1 MFGGLT
7 PFSRRKGDLNRRGL
21 EVFDPHEVVES
32 FFNDFFY
39 PNFYQPQHMKADIRE
54 DEKQYVV
61 EVEMP
66 GVNKEQ
72 VNIELRDDR
81 LTVSVVQNEE
91 IKEETSNYIRR
102 ERRSG
107 SMSRTFLVED
117 VDEEKVSARL
127 KDGILSITLPKKND
141 TKRNRK
147 IEIE

>member
-7 PFSRRKGDLNRRGL
+7 PFHRRRDDLARRGF
-21 EVFDPHEVVES
+21 EVFNPHEVMES

-39 PNFYQPQHMKADIRE
+39 PNFYQPSYMKADIKE
-54 DEKQYVV
+54 NEKEYIV

-107 SMSRTFLVED
+107 SMSRTFIVED
-117 VDEEKVSARL
+117 VDEEKVAAKL
-127 KDGILSITLPKKND
+127 KDGVLTITLPKKNG
-141 TKRNRK
+141 NRK
-147 IEIE
+147 NRRIEIE

>member
-7 PFSRRKGDLNRRGL
+7 PFNRRRGDLTRRGF

-39 PNFYQPQHMKADIRE
+39 PNFYQPHYMKADIRE
-54 DEKQYVV
+54 NEKEYIV

-91 IKEETSNYIRR
+91 IKEEGSNYIRR

-107 SMSRTFLVED
+107 SMSRTFIVED
-117 VDEEKVSARL
+117 VDEEKVSAKL
-127 KDGILSITLPKKND
+127 KDGVLTVTLPKK
-141 TKRNRK
+141 TGGRKNRK